1 MISMSKQSD
10 YLREQ
15 ADRAERLARTV
26 SDEGASKALSELSK
40 EYRLR
45 AQQSDERQSDSR
57 KA

>member
-1 MISMSKQSD
+1 MNKQSD

-40 EYRLR
+40 EYRIR
-45 AQQSDERQSDSR
+45 AQQNDERQSDSR

>member
-1 MISMSKQSD
+1 MSKQSD

-45 AQQSDERQSDSR
+45 AQESDERQSGSR